1 MNQPTLVKNINRL
14 VDSAAVLLNN
24 NLLIEMDAFKKFLT
38 KEKEGLKQN
47 KNLPKY
53 SKIKINQENLNLL
66 KTLTYMQITKKKI
79 TAKITKPLRMDL
91 QEARQLRL
99 PRRFHTLKGK
109 LNSERKF

>member
-47 KNLPKY
+47 KNLPK
-53 SKIKINQENLNLL
+53 
-66 KTLTYMQITKKKI
+66 
-79 TAKITKPLRMDL
+79 
-91 QEARQLRL
+91 
-99 PRRFHTLKGK
+99 
-109 LNSERKF
+109 